1 MQLIHANKLGFAIGA
16 TGAIFY
22 IGCNAV
28 MFVVGKNAT
37 FERVQHESQILS
49 LGEFYFFCK
58 TFNVYNETFNKAVLN
73 FPYNKAVNIILLK
86 ESSRVI

>member
-28 MFVVGKNAT
+28 VFVVGKNAT
-37 FERVQHESQILS
+37 VWLFNSLLHGLDVSTIFRMEIPISESIIGIVLTFV
-49 LGEFYFFCK
+49 LGWLMGLLIASI
-58 TFNVYNETFNKAVLN
+58 YNWK
-73 FPYNKAVNIILLK
+73 LK
-86 ESSRVI
+86 

>member
-37 FERVQHESQILS
+37 VWLFNS
-49 LGEFYFFCK
+49 LLHGL
-58 TFNVYNETFNKAVLN
+58 ET
-73 FPYNKAVNIILLK
+73 
-86 ESSRVI
+86 